1 VVKLLLLRLSLD
13 SWLAGPGCREFMFYY
28 LSLSLSLSLS
38 NQRPKLTSIA
48 RQEDSALVYVH
59 CMSRPL

>member
-13 SWLAGPGCREFMFYY
+13 SWLAGPLGVENSCSTT
-28 LSLSLSLSLS
+28 SLSLSLP

-48 RQEDSALVYVH
+48 RQEDSALVYE
-59 CMSRPL
+59 